1 MARTGRVYVLRDPDG
16 NMVYAGST
24 EDPYRLTRHRNQCKT
39 DGLASPLYRYANEN
53 HGGMVSYTEEIVA
66 TVALPEDDEQA
77 KALLRGLESLVI
89 RGLRAAHP
97 DIQLKNKN
105 SPRCENV
112 RNRERMRAWR
122 VRNGQGQVD
131 PDTGLSAS
139 YMAVR
144 GRIYRRRRK
153 DRQAAAHAAAAAHVA
168 AAAESATPE
177 Q

>member
-1 MARTGRVYVLRDPDG
+1 MARTGRVYVIRDPDG
-16 NMVYAGST
+16 NMVYIGST

-53 HGGMVSYTEEIVA
+53 HGGMADYAEETVA

-77 KALLRGLESLVI
+77 KALLRSLESLVI

-112 RNRERMRAWR
+112 RSRERMKAWR
-122 VRNGQGQVD
+122 LRNGQGRVD
-131 PDTGLSAS
+131 PETGLSMS
-139 YMAVR
+139 YN
-144 GRIYRRRRK
+144 
-153 DRQAAAHAAAAAHVA
+153 
-168 AAAESATPE
+168 ATPLCSVATTRDDK
-177 Q
+177 

>member
-53 HGGMVSYTEEIVA
+53 HGGMADYAEETVA

-144 GRIYRRRRK
+144 GRIYRQRRK
-153 DRQAAAHAAAAAHVA
+153 DRQAAAQAAAAAAQAVTGEVA
-168 AAAESATPE
+168 S
-177 Q
+177 QQ

>member
-144 GRIYRRRRK
+144 SRIYRQRRRE
-153 DRQAAAHAAAAAHVA
+153 RQAAAQAAAAAAQAVA
-168 AAAESATPE
+168 GEVAS
-177 Q
+177 QQ